1 MTFGMYRYLRDKDP
15 VKVNILLVKVILVL
29 CIVSILGVIPTTV
42 LTYVD
47 FGWERLSEI
56 GFHC

>member
-1 MTFGMYRYLRDKDP
+1 MYRYLGDKDP
-15 VKVNILLVKVILVL
+15 AKVNILLVKIILVL

-42 LTYVD
+42 LVYVE

-56 GFHC
+56 EFHC